1 MNEPHET
8 PKIGSDDSA
17 PDTQHSAL
25 STQHSS
31 FRRVVRLARKELR
44 EILRDRRTIITL
56 IAMPLLLYPVM
67 SVVFLQ
73 FSLASKLTTQ
83 QAPAYLVGTLT
94 VAERDAFKLRLDR
107 GLEVLRRGKPE
118 KANAVDLPKQ
128 VSTVPEFVWYHANR
142 TTQPNTDK
150 GRQEQLD
157 LMKQELR
164 DKAIDL
170 IVVIPGLDAVD
181 VETGKK
187 GPAADRFLPCQIYV
201 MPSNGVTNSAL
212 AYIETAFAAADAE
225 NLKERMNVPGVSPG
239 VVALSVQPIL
249 IETSGPDGLISLA
262 ALVPL
267 ILILM
272 TITGAVYPA
281 IDLTAG
287 ERERGTLEI
296 LIAAPVPRFEL
307 LAAKYISVVTVAVL
321 NAIIN
326 LACMTI
332 TVLLSG
338 AAALLPGVQ
347 ELSPLLLLQVL
358 ALLLL
363 FAAFFSAVLL
373 CLTSFARSFKE
384 AQAYLIPLM
393 LASLAPGIMAMMPG
407 LTLDGVLTV
416 LPLVNIVLMARDLFE
431 GGVDLM
437 TGTIVVLTT
446 LLYALAALSLA
457 ARVFGAESVLY
468 SEQSS
473 WSDLM
478 RRPDEP
484 QSAASISAVLWCLA
498 LMVPIQFSLIALLR
512 SLGAINPLVGI
523 VLGLA
528 VNLLLF
534 GLLPS
539 LFLYL
544 GRVEIRSG
552 LGLRIPR
559 PAALLAGLL
568 LGASIWPL
576 DLKLLEMSGVA
587 KVLEQRFGS
596 ASLLESFKQARAN
609 MGWWVLAIVIVP
621 AILEELFF
629 RGLLFN
635 ALKAR
640 CGAWLTIG
648 VSGALFGLTHVILD
662 GALGL
667 ERLVPSTILGLI
679 LGAVCWYSSSLWP
692 SMILHVCH
700 NAILLAIGLTDLGST
715 NHIPWVWLG
724 GGAVGTLLG
733 ALLLWQWGQQT
744 RRESVKF

>member
-8 PKIGSDDSA
+8 PKIGSDESVLG
-17 PDTQHSAL
+17 TQHSAL

-56 IAMPLLLYPVM
+56 IAMPLLLYPIM
-67 SVVFLQ
+67 SVVFMQ
-73 FSLASKLTTQ
+73 FSLASKLTSD
-83 QAPAYLVGTLT
+83 QAPAYYIGTIT
-94 VAERDAFKLRLDR
+94 AA
-107 GLEVLRRGKPE
+107 E
-118 KANAVDLPKQ
+118 KAAFDLRFELGQKALQRAGGEPAKAPKLPKKIPM
-128 VSTVPEFVWYHANR
+128 TPTILWYPSGLPADR
-142 TTQPNTDK
+142 D
-150 GRQEQLD
+150 RQDHLEKLKE
-157 LMKQELR
+157 MLR
-164 DKAIDL
+164 DKTLDL
-170 IVVIPGLDAVD
+170 IVVIPDLNPGDVVNAKHSPPVDRFLACQIYLMPNNSAAHAVLAYF
-181 VETGKK
+181 ETILA
-187 GPAADRFLPCQIYV
+187 AADRESL
-201 MPSNGVTNSAL
+201 NDRLNA
-212 AYIETAFAAADAE
+212 
-225 NLKERMNVPGVSPG
+225 PGVSPRVIALG
-239 VVALSVQPIL
+239 VRPIL
-249 IETSGPDGLISLA
+249 LEPPGSDGLISLA

-307 LAAKYISVVTVAVL
+307 LAAKYISVVTVAVI

-332 TVLLSG
+332 TMLWSG

-358 ALLLL
+358 ALLLV

-407 LTLDGVLTV
+407 LQLEGVLTV

-431 GGVDLM
+431 GGVDLV

-473 WSDLM
+473 WSDLL
-478 RRPDEP
+478 RRPEEP
-484 QSAASISAVLWCLA
+484 QSAAAIPAVLWCLA
-498 LMVPIQFSLIALLR
+498 LMVPIQFGMIALLR
-512 SLGAINPLVGI
+512 SLGETSPMVGI

-534 GLLPS
+534 ALLPA
-539 LFLYL
+539 LFVYL
-544 GRVEIRSG
+544 GRVELRSG
-552 LGLRIPR
+552 LGLTLPR
-559 PAALLAGLL
+559 PAALVAGLL

-576 DLKLLEMSGVA
+576 DLKLLEWSGVA

-596 ASLLESFKQARAN
+596 TALLESFKQARDS

-621 AILEELFF
+621 AILEEIFF

-648 VSGALFGLTHVILD
+648 VSGVLFGLTHVILD

-679 LGAVCWYSSSLWP
+679 LSAVCWYSGSLWP
-692 SMILHVCH
+692 SMILHVIH
-700 NAILLAIGLTDLGST
+700 NAILLTVGLKDPGST
-715 NHIPWVWLG
+715 NHIPWEWLG
-724 GGAVGTLLG
+724 GGAVGTILG
-733 ALLLWQWGQQT
+733 GLLLWQWGKAN
-744 RRESVKF
+744 EPEA